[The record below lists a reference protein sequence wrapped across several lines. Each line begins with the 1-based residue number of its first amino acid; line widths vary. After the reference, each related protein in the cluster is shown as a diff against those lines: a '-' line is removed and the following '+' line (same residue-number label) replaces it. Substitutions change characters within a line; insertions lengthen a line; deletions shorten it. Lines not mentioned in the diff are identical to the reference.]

1 MKKVLLL
8 LLLSS
13 CSASENYSL
22 RRDCLF
28 NNYGKFPK
36 CQNYNFVAVEK
47 NDKKSKKFEKENSM
61 RKVGYIR
68 SGQEFYSLEEADQLE
83 F

>member
-61 RKVGYIR
+61 RKVGYII

>member
-1 MKKVLLL
+1 MKKILLL

-13 CSASENYSL
+13 CRASEDYSL

-61 RKVGYIR
+61 RKVGYII

>member
-1 MKKVLLL
+1 MKRILLL
-8 LLLSS
+8 LLLSGCRS
-13 CSASENYSL
+13 SEDYSL

-36 CQNYNFVAVEK
+36 CQNYNFVAAEK
-47 NDKKSKKFEKENSM
+47 NDKKINKVEKKNSM
-61 RKVGYIR
+61 RKANYST
-68 SGQEFYSLEEADQLE
+68 SGQEFYSLEETDQLE

>member
-13 CSASENYSL
+13 CSASEDYSL

-36 CQNYNFVAVEK
+36 CQNYNFVAAEK

-61 RKVGYIR
+61 RKVGYII

>member
-1 MKKVLLL
+1 MKKILLL

-61 RKVGYIR
+61 RKVGYII

>member
-13 CSASENYSL
+13 CSASEDYSL

-36 CQNYNFVAVEK
+36 CQNYNFVAAKK
-47 NDKKSKKFEKENSM
+47 NDKKINEVEKKNSM
-61 RKVGYIR
+61 LKINYST
-68 SGQEFYSLEEADQLE
+68 SGQEFYSLEKTDQLE

>member
-1 MKKVLLL
+1 MKKILLL

-13 CSASENYSL
+13 CSASEDYSL

-36 CQNYNFVAVEK
+36 CQNYNFVAAKK
-47 NDKKSKKFEKENSM
+47 NDKKSNKVEKENSM

-68 SGQEFYSLEEADQLE
+68 SGQEFYSLEESDHLE